1 MGSTNQNGCVMS
13 QSMEKVQLE
22 GIEFGCTNLNTRF
35 GAPLSSETLV
45 ELAVPAAQI
54 NGVDIRIAE
63 IF

>member
-1 MGSTNQNGCVMS
+1 
-13 QSMEKVQLE
+13 MEKVQLE